1 MSSWEQLWNGIS
13 PCMEPGVGDCVVWW
27 DAWAASGALA
37 AAAVAVLAL
46 SVAWIGVLVTA
57 TSALAVWRVGV
68 EANRSSQLAVSL
80 ARAESERQAVRDRR
94 ERTLVL
100 VQING
105 EVFNNKRLLSG
116 TYKKL
121 ASPDAKDNLVNVAGY
136 LAERIIEIEKVEFPI
151 TRELADRLHYLGDSL
166 GPTLARCTGMAR
178 ALADTYRDGFSGPS
192 KEDRLSD
199 FEALRFAVNAMVED
213 LEVVGQACRD
223 AIIESGIDNDR
234 IARLTAARAGVAK
247 R

>member
-27 DAWAASGALA
+27 EAWAASGALA

-68 EANRSSQLAVSL
+68 EANRASELAVSL
-80 ARAESERQAVRDRR
+80 ARTESERQAVRGRR
-94 ERTLVL
+94 EHTLVL

-105 EVFNNKRLLSG
+105 EVFYNKRLLSDVHS
-116 TYKKL
+116 KL
-121 ASPDAKDNLVNVAGY
+121 ASPEANDNFVNVPGY
-136 LAERIIEIEKVEFPI
+136 LAERISEIEKVKFPI

-166 GPTLARCTGMAR
+166 GPTLARCAGMAR
-178 ALADTYRDGFSGPS
+178 ALADNYRDGFSGPT
-192 KEDRLSD
+192 EEHRLSD
-199 FEALRFAVNAMVED
+199 YRAFRFAVNAMVED

-234 IARLTAARAGVAK
+234 IARLTAARAGVSQ